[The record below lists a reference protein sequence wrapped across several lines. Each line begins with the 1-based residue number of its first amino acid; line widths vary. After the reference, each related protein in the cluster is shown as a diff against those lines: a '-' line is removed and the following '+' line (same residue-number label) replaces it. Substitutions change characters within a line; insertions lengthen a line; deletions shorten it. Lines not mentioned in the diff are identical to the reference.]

1 MAQRAHCAQA
11 EIAPDA
17 PRLAQWLVHN
27 PQALYRF
34 GPRGLIR
41 PI

>member
-1 MAQRAHCAQA
+1 MAPRTHYALA

-34 GPRGLIR
+34 GPAG
-41 PI
+41 